1 MTALNGGLFFKSSFI
16 TLPESTDVFV
26 VLFEIFR
33 LKAFLVIHYF

>member
-1 MTALNGGLFFKSSFI
+1 MTGLDVGFFLNLVSSLIPKS
-16 TLPESTDVFV
+16 TVVFV